1 MGAAFQNR
9 KRLAWGA
16 VLICMMPVR
25 VLNGADLEER
35 SLSGVFHGP
44 LAEAPAR
51 GKSPVEQLLEEAA
64 ERMVEG
70 KHREAMKPLLAA
82 LKQDS
87 GNLQVYLL
95 FAQAHMGLGEV
106 DYAGNALNQALK
118 LHPGAH
124 QAWGLMAQV
133 YLQKKEVELGLA
145 ALERAIALATDDPQ
159 WQYHYQLGRVLDFA
173 GKMEAANVSFA
184 AAIPLLKQRLASVNR
199 SIRRAQEAS
208 SVTSMEHGTEVTT
221 GWNLQE
227 YAVLRFET
235 QPGEVPDS
243 LVNLRRA
250 LREKLAACE
259 ARVVIP
265 KE

>member
-1 MGAAFQNR
+1 M
-9 KRLAWGA
+9 
-16 VLICMMPVR
+16 IPVW
-25 VLNGADLEER
+25 VLNAADLEER

-51 GKSPVEQLLEEAA
+51 EKSPVEQLLEATA
-64 ERMVEG
+64 ERMLEG
-70 KHREAMKPLLAA
+70 KYREAMKPLMAA

-95 FAQAHMGLGEV
+95 FAQAHIGLGEY

-118 LHPGAH
+118 LHPKAH

-159 WQYHYQLGRVLDFA
+159 WQYHYQLGRVLESA
-173 GKMEAANVSFA
+173 GKKEAANVSFA

-199 SIRRAQEAS
+199 SIRRAKETSA
-208 SVTSMEHGTEVTT
+208 VTSMEHGTEVTT

-227 YAVLRFET
+227 YAVLRFDT

-243 LVNLRRA
+243 LVQMREV
-250 LREKLAACE
+250 LREKIRECE
-259 ARVVIP
+259 GRLQ
-265 KE
+265 